1 MRFIQI
7 VFQGDDWDDED
18 EAESIESAVQ
28 EALDEAGVDYM
39 DVRII

>member
-7 VFQGDDWDDED
+7 VFQGDDWDDEE
-18 EAESIESAVQ
+18 EAERIESEVQ

-39 DVRII
+39 DVRIQ